1 MWDSSLGQIPSMELK
16 TGFSV
21 RGLQI
26 TCIFLA
32 SEVKLFVGIL
42 MQKSDS
48 ITENQFF
55 SKRFTNYMFISSIR
69 S

>member
-26 TCIFLA
+26 TCMFLA

-48 ITENQFF
+48 GTENQFF
-55 SKRFTNYMFISSIR
+55 SKFYKLHVYF
-69 S
+69 